1 MSIINPN
8 SELALEMMSQ
18 ELAEEIM
25 NNKLYLTQHEY
36 DFCFQH
42 TDNVAIETTHIGD
55 YFDHGAY
62 LNLRLYNDDF
72 CFKHLDDN
80 ENY

>member
-1 MSIINPN
+1 MKQSIKRITMSIVNPN
-8 SELALEMMSQ
+8 SELAIEMMSQ

-55 YFDHGAY
+55 YFDHGSY
-62 LNLRLYNDDF
+62 LNLRLYN
-72 CFKHLDDN
+72 
-80 ENY
+80 ENDQ